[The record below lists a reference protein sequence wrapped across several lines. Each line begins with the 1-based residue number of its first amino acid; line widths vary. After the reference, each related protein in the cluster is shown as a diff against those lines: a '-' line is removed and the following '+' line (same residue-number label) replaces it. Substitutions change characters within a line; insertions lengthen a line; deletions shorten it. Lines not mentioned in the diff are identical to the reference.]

1 MQNTN
6 SSRRRAK
13 SEFFFFIF
21 FQNLWKTVN
30 LSSGFLFTSRDGH
43 ANRIGILIVLV
54 ISKVF
59 VSLPYKHSAMRGQV
73 SQLSTLKRRRS
84 RISVDTAPFFFRNS
98 AAKAKG
104 ISFCENNC
112 YLCFVMEVDKEN
124 KPTARWIIRNV
135 ILAGLFFAVL
145 LIAAQLGLK
154 AITRHNKVITV
165 PDFTNLSV
173 ADARLVAKRNAIRTE
188 VVDSVYVKR
197 MEKGHVFSQNPAAG
211 SQVKKNRTIKLTINS
226 NQTKMVK
233 MPNLVGYSLRQAKT
247 EIMAAGLTVGKLAYR
262 EDLATNNVL
271 DQFIKGKYVAPGTQV
286 EAETP
291 VDLLLGLSPDDNQ
304 TFIPYLV
311 GFTLPV
317 ARDNIFEN
325 SLNLGNVSYDETV
338 QTYQDTLS
346 AVVYQQT
353 PAYHVGAP
361 AAMGTAIHLKLT
373 TSQAKI
379 AAR

>member
-1 MQNTN
+1 
-6 SSRRRAK
+6 
-13 SEFFFFIF
+13 
-21 FQNLWKTVN
+21 
-30 LSSGFLFTSRDGH
+30 
-43 ANRIGILIVLV
+43 
-54 ISKVF
+54 
-59 VSLPYKHSAMRGQV
+59 
-73 SQLSTLKRRRS
+73 
-84 RISVDTAPFFFRNS
+84 
-98 AAKAKG
+98 
-104 ISFCENNC
+104 
-112 YLCFVMEVDKEN
+112 MEVDQEN
-124 KPTARWIIRNV
+124 KPTGRWILRNV
-135 ILAGLFFAVL
+135 LLAILFFVAL
-145 LIAAQLGLK
+145 LIVTQLSLK
-154 AITRHNKVITV
+154 ALTRHNQVITV

-173 ADARLVAKRNAIRTE
+173 PDAKIVAKRHDIRTQ

-197 MEKGHVFSQNPAAG
+197 MEKGHVFSQNPVAG

-226 NQTKMVK
+226 SQTKMVK

-247 EIMAAGLTVGKLAYR
+247 EILSSGLTVGKLAYR

-271 DQFIKGKYVAPGTQV
+271 DQFIKGRYVAPGTEV

-291 VDLLLGLSPDDNQ
+291 VDLLLGLSPDENE
-304 TFIPYLV
+304 TFIPYLI

-338 QTYQDTLS
+338 HTYQDTLS

-353 PAYHVGAP
+353 PAFHVGAP